1 MSLISSSHT
10 KLTTNA
16 VQLHT
21 WGDLAGAYAHEIGL
35 HGHVRHAPISTTR
48 VSIMFDCLAHVEA
61 FMDRATRISREDMQ
75 TWTAFDWR
83 QLTYTTMLASKISVA
98 IDAATAD
105 QASTERIAR
114 LHGSLDVVSTRT
126 QELLAMTNTLPD
138 QGHYFQNLLQQ
149 WKGIRSWYQA
159 VLQNRSAHHEAG
171 GMVADDPIVSGD
183 LPGGPAALQ
192 SLDSWPDDNF
202 GILPISAGDLMMLES
217 LDYPHSRV
225 DS

>member
-1 MSLISSSHT
+1 MPLTLSSHD
-10 KLTTNA
+10 KLTPNA
-16 VQLHT
+16 AQLHT

-35 HGHVRHAPISTTR
+35 HGHARHAPISATR

-61 FMDRATRISREDMQ
+61 FMDRTTSISREDMQ

-83 QLTYTTMLASKISVA
+83 QLTYTTTLASKISVA
-98 IDAATAD
+98 IDAATSD
-105 QASTERIAR
+105 EASTGRIAR
-114 LHGSLDVVSTRT
+114 LHSSLDVVSTRT
-126 QELLAMTNTLPD
+126 QELFTMTNTPPG

-159 VLQNRSAHHEAG
+159 VLQNRGAHHAAG
-171 GMVADDPIVSGD
+171 GIVPDDPVVSSD
-183 LPGGPAALQ
+183 LSGGPTVLQ

-202 GILPISAGDLMMLES
+202 GILPISTGDLMMLES
-217 LDYPHSRV
+217 LDYPQPRM